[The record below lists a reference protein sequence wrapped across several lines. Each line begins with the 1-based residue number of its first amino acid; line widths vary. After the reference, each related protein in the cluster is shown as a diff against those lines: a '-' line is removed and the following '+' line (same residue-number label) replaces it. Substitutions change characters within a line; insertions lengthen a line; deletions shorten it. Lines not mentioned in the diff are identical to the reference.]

1 MSWVKKDKSTRTFVF
16 AIAVMGLVTAGLWFG
31 AQFNSTQANTNNL
44 TLAAAPA
51 ATFNGANVGAIP
63 DAATGN
69 CWGAFVPTPRNVTFN
84 VTGVTGPPSNVE
96 LSTTFSPIHSW
107 VGDVRATLIAPNGAS
122 HIVFGTH
129 RRDDFDRLGR
139 LVGFGGTLCLQGFG
153 GGNELVDGSLQPVID
168 RSVDGGDVSDDGR
181 GRRGTDRSGTGDEYD
196 GGIFNRRESDRN
208 VDVADGRRLCRRHG
222 FDLGGDADR

>member
-1 MSWVKKDKSTRTFVF
+1 MSLTEKSGSIRAGVF
-16 AIAVMGLVTAGLWFG
+16 AVSVVALVTAGLWFG

-96 LSTTFSPIHSW
+96 LSTTF
-107 VGDVRATLIAPNGAS
+107 GVRFTPGLAMCG
-122 HIVFGTH
+122 
-129 RRDDFDRLGR
+129 
-139 LVGFGGTLCLQGFG
+139 
-153 GGNELVDGSLQPVID
+153 QP
-168 RSVDGGDVSDDGR
+168 
-181 GRRGTDRSGTGDEYD
+181 
-196 GGIFNRRESDRN
+196 
-208 VDVADGRRLCRRHG
+208 
-222 FDLGGDADR
+222 